1 MGSQRVWR
9 AAAALEQAISAV
21 CFFPADCL
29 RSSSN
34 SPAYMPTW
42 VQAQISST
50 TASLLLCL
58 WKPGRLRKYEKQ
70 VFISCTLLVLLL
82 LLPMHHAHVRAVLT
96 PGSVMLKSIQILS
109 G

>member
-1 MGSQRVWR
+1 
-9 AAAALEQAISAV
+9 
-21 CFFPADCL
+21 
-29 RSSSN
+29 
-34 SPAYMPTW
+34 MPTW

-70 VFISCTLLVLLL
+70 VFISCTLLVLVLL
-82 LLPMHHAHVRAVLT
+82 LAMHHAHVRAVLT